1 MIKVEVVKKLFLKKT
16 AYSREY
22 PSVDKQN
29 ALKIRKREHETPR
42 FKKKHNNNALEITT
56 PQYLTKNLKHQI
68 LIFAYNTTIIHISI
82 IDTASPLL
90 DSLLGYKATQN
101 FLSSQQFTKNLVR
114 VK

>member
-1 MIKVEVVKKLFLKKT
+1 MFFKKT

-29 ALKIRKREHETPR
+29 ALKIKKREKETPR
-42 FKKKHNNNALEITT
+42 FKEKHNNNALEITT
-56 PQYLTKNLKHQI
+56 PQYLTKNLKHQV

-82 IDTASPLL
+82 IDTASLL
-90 DSLLGYKATQN
+90 RDSLLEYKATQN
-101 FLSSQQFTKNLVR
+101 FLSSQQFTENLVR